1 MSSGYVTKKE
11 LAEHFVVAP
20 TTVEGWVKKG
30 LFPPG
35 SVIKV
40 GRTYRFKLQEVE
52 AHFQSEA
59 LKLAEPESEEGA
71 PVQLELPLEL
81 PEAQAED
88 TVETEDGVFI
98 PDFDSDE
105 DV

>member
-11 LAEHFVVAP
+11 LADHFLVAP

-35 SVIKV
+35 TFIKV

-59 LKLAEPESEEGA
+59 LKLAEPEPEEGA

-81 PEAQAED
+81 PEAQAEAP
-88 TVETEDGVFI
+88 TEAVEELAI

-105 DV
+105 DI

>member
-11 LAEHFVVAP
+11 LADHFLVAP
-20 TTVEGWVKKG
+20 TTVEGWIKKG

-35 SVIKV
+35 TVIKV

-52 AHFQSEA
+52 AHFQNEA
-59 LKLAEPESEEGA
+59 LKLAEPEPEEGA

-88 TVETEDGVFI
+88 TVEAEDEFAI